1 MTITVT
7 IDADLAMV
15 FTHATGKLDVG
26 DVHAHRIGLREHP
39 DYRPGMNHLI
49 DLREA
54 KLAPEPAELRHL
66 VSEDPFD
73 GGGRR
78 ALLVADDL
86 LYGMGRM
93 YEMLAEQR
101 RIAFRPFRSLADA
114 CAWLGIPE
122 ERARAALEMPPEEG
136 ADGDTCA
143 VTN

>member
-7 IDADLAMV
+7 IDAELKMV
-15 FTHATGKLDVG
+15 FTHATGELDVE
-26 DVHAHRIGLREHP
+26 DVHAHRTGLREHP

-73 GGGRR
+73 AGGRR

-86 LYGMGRM
+86 LYGLGRM

-122 ERARAALEMPPEEG
+122 ERARAALEGPPEATATQG
-136 ADGDTCA
+136 AES